1 VKSELHKFPS
11 TPHLAWLG
19 TQPVRDDKVM
29 TPNEVAEL
37 LSNELVVEEKIDGA
51 NLGISFEEKIG
62 FRFQNRGNWLE
73 GKLTG
78 QWERLRGWAAQHTT
92 RLGAVLPV
100 DHVLFGEWCYA
111 KHSIY
116 YDRLPDW
123 FVAFDVYDAVADRF
137 WSIERRD
144 DLLRDAG
151 LAPVPKVASGRFSLQ
166 QLIRMLDEPSA
177 FGDAPREGIY
187 LRIDQDDWLVSRAKL
202 VRPEFVQQIGEHWS
216 FRAIQ
221 PNRLKAGSAGT
232 IHTTSRP

>member
-1 VKSELHKFPS
+1 
-11 TPHLAWLG
+11 
-19 TQPVRDDKVM
+19 M

-78 QWERLRGWAAQHTT
+78 QWERLRGWVAQHGSSL
-92 RLGAVLPV
+92 RALLPQ

-111 KHSIY
+111 RHSVE

-123 FVAFDVYDAVADRF
+123 FLAFDVYDAVADRF

-144 DLLRDAG
+144 DLLREVG
-151 LAPVPKVASGRFSLQ
+151 LAPVPKLASGRFSLP
-166 QLIRMLDEPSA
+166 QLIQMLDEPSA
-177 FGDAPREGIY
+177 CGNDPREGIY
-187 LRIDQDDWLVSRAKL
+187 LRHERDGRLIARAKL
-202 VRPEFVQQIGEHWS
+202 VRPEFVQEIGEHWS
-216 FRAIQ
+216 FRGIQ
-221 PNRLKAGSAGT
+221 PNRLALKARTAPT
-232 IHTTSRP
+232 LP